1 MAILITH
8 TNLAGILYISLFII
22 AITILFSVR
31 LNDDW
36 IRNQIRNSRGEK
48 IIPPK
53 SAAKKN
59 SNPLPKKNTNQVSR
73 TG

>member
-48 IIPPK
+48 ILIQSVEQVK
-53 SAAKKN
+53 TEKLKKN
-59 SNPLPKKNTNQVSR
+59 
-73 TG
+73 